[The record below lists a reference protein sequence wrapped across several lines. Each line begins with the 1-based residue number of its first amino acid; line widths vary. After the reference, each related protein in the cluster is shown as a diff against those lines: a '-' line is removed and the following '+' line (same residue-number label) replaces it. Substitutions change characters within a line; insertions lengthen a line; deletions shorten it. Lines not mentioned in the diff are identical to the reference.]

1 MRYGLWSLIGSLLV
15 TTTILSSATSKVDE
29 KTSLVWQDN
38 SAVVDNEFSY
48 DEAISYCKNLKLD
61 GFDDWRVPTLK
72 EFYTIVD
79 LRVNRPAL
87 KSGFEIRNDERYW
100 TSTLF
105 VKNPKKEAW
114 RVSMSF
120 GEAEIYNKKRNYRV
134 RCVR

>member
-1 MRYGLWSLIGSLLV
+1 MRYMLWGLLISTTLL
-15 TTTILSSATSKVDE
+15 TSATSKLDE

-38 SAVVDNEFSY
+38 SAIMDNELTY
-48 DEAISYCKNLKLD
+48 DEALSYCKDLKLD
-61 GFDDWRVPTLK
+61 GFDDWRLPTIK

-87 KSGFEIRNDERYW
+87 KSGFEIRNDERFW
-100 TSTLF
+100 TSTPF

-114 RVSMSF
+114 RISMSF
-120 GEAEIYNKKRNYRV
+120 GEAEPYNKKRTYRV